1 MAVLHRPCSS
11 RSLLERM
18 MECSQLQLSEIA
30 EHGDCHQKLVA
41 IRVLET
47 PRSRKH
53 WEGSHCLQLRSVANA
68 VTAEEQVRAVRR
80 MGLAMIHRKAPF
92 EYLRDKCVSGMARRR
107 FFEVVYGR
115 LDFSSSFVS
124 EHRNYLEAGASYLCL
139 DRLCGE
145 SSTRWL
151 ADYEHRYAV
160 YLRAQ
165 FRQLDNEH
173 CGKHDQAA
181 SWLGYLRN
189 ELRRQRQSLLAA
201 PPSKAD
207 TLTLEELYRPTG
219 DTVRITYFA
228 QM

>member
-1 MAVLHRPCSS
+1 MTVLHRLCSS
-11 RSLLERM
+11 RSMLDRM

-30 EHGDCHQKLVA
+30 EHGDSHQKLVA
-41 IRVLET
+41 NRVLET

-53 WEGSHCLQLRSVANA
+53 WENAHCLQLRSIANA
-68 VTAEEQVRAVRR
+68 WTAEEQVRAARR

-92 EYLRDKCVSGMARRR
+92 EYLRDRRVSGMARQR

-115 LDFSSSFVS
+115 PDFSSSFVN
-124 EHRNYLEAGASYLCL
+124 EHRNYLDAGASYICL

-145 SSTRWL
+145 SSTRLL
-151 ADYEHRYAV
+151 ADYEQRYAV

-173 CGKHDQAA
+173 CGRQEQSAT
-181 SWLGYLRN
+181 WLGYLRN
-189 ELRRQRQSLLAA
+189 DLRRQRQSLLAA

-219 DTVRITYFA
+219 DTVRMTWFA
-228 QM
+228 